1 VREALPFLARPASI
15 ILVASLAANQG
26 TKNFSAYCA
35 SKAAVVSLAKSFA
48 AEFVESDIRVNSISP
63 GVANTPIF
71 DSLGMSE
78 AQLLEWARVIPMK
91 RPADPAEIA
100 AAILFLASDAS
111 RYMTG
116 ADLAV
121 DGGMSG
127 ISPF

>member
-1 VREALPFLARPASI
+1 MLRRLRPIRAQRISRPIARRRQ
-15 ILVASLAANQG
+15 LW
-26 TKNFSAYCA
+26 FR
-35 SKAAVVSLAKSFA
+35 F
-48 AEFVESDIRVNSISP
+48 RVNSISP
-63 GVANTPIF
+63 GVADTPIF
-71 DSLGMSE
+71 DTLGISN
-78 AQLLEWARVIPMK
+78 AQLLQWSNVIPMK
-91 RPADPAEIA
+91 RPAKPDEIA